1 MAARTTTSH
10 DDKNNSSARIHRF
23 YRVFFL
29 YAEPFFSCLGALYA
43 GAFPT
48 AYLSLT
54 DTLSAPLSDSAVL
67 PVATHVALRQLAN
80 LYLLF
85 AVNEALVLRAT
96 NDLRV
101 WRTLLFGLLLAD
113 LGHLYSLLPQGVG
126 VFWEIHRWNRMDWG
140 NVAFVYLGAASRIA
154 FLAGLGVTASNK
166 GGKKG

>member
-1 MAARTTTSH
+1 MTTGQH
-10 DDKNNSSARIHRF
+10 DKNISARIHLF

-29 YAEPFFSCLGALYA
+29 YVEPFFICLGALYA
-43 GAFPT
+43 GAWPT
-48 AYLSLT
+48 TYLRLT
-54 DTLSAPLSDSAVL
+54 DTLSAPLADSAAL
-67 PVATHVALRQLAN
+67 PVGTHVALRQLAN

-113 LGHLYSLLPQGVG
+113 LGHLYSLLPLGVG
-126 VFWEIHRWNRMDWG
+126 VFWEIHRWNQMDWG

-154 FLAGLGVTASNK
+154 FLAGLGVTASNW
-166 GGKKG
+166 GKKE